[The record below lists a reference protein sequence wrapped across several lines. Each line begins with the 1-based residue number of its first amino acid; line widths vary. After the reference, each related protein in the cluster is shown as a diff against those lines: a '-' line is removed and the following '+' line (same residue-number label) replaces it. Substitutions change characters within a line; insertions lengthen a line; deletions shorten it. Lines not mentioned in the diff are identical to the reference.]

1 VYNNIIIDMSWG
13 VSEPLYKHKY
23 LTGCKERPENMMHLF
38 IVNPV
43 AGKGKTLKLVPEIK
57 GLMEK
62 HSFDYK
68 IEITKAPGHAS
79 EIAREYI
86 NKYTDL
92 RIYAVGGDGTMNE
105 VLQGVVGS
113 GACLGVVPAGTGN
126 DFLKSFT
133 PLTAPSELLPLMVKS
148 EAIPVDVCKINDRYF
163 LNIASAG
170 FDADVVANT
179 QHLKKLPYIAGKIA
193 YIGGILLSLIR
204 LKNVR
209 ATFYIDDEKIEM
221 PGMLLSAFA
230 NGRFYGGGMLPAPG
244 AVPDDGYL
252 DICLIK
258 DMKRLGILRFFPRF
272 IKGVHVNMSEVMT
285 RRCRSVRMES
295 PDLLHVNVDGEL
307 FESHNLDITLIHKG
321 LLFIKP

>member
-1 VYNNIIIDMSWG
+1 
-13 VSEPLYKHKY
+13 
-23 LTGCKERPENMMHLF
+23 MMHLF

-43 AGKGKTLKLVPEIK
+43 AGKGKTLKLIPEIEGIMK
-57 GLMEK
+57 K
-62 HSFDYK
+62 YSFAYK
-68 IEITKAPGHAS
+68 IEITKAPKHAA

-86 NKYTDL
+86 GEYPDL
-92 RIYAVGGDGTMNE
+92 RIYSVGGDGTMNE
-105 VLQGVVGS
+105 VLQGMVGS
-113 GACLGVVPAGTGN
+113 GASLGVVPAGTGN

-133 PLTAPSELLPLMVKS
+133 SLTNPSELLPLVVQA

-179 QHLKKLPYIAGKIA
+179 QYLKRLPWMQGKIA

-204 LKNVR
+204 LKNVS
-209 ATFYIDDEKIEM
+209 ATFYIDDEVIEM

-230 NGRFYGGGMLPAPG
+230 NGRFYGGGMLPAPD

-272 IKGVHVNMSEVMT
+272 IKGTHINMSEVTT

-295 PDLLHVNVDGEL
+295 PDNLHINADGEL
-307 FESHNLDITLIHKG
+307 FESQRLDISLIHKG